1 MGVPVC
7 RIGDLGIGTCTA
19 HIIPV
24 PINVTILTGSPT
36 VIAVGMPVATI
47 GSIGLCSCGHMS
59 VALIGASTVIATAL
73 GVHRLGDMGLPPGG
87 SYNMIVGAPTVL
99 AGL

>member
-1 MGVPVC
+1 MGVPLC
-7 RIGDLGIGTCTA
+7 RIGDIGVGTCTA
-19 HIIPV
+19 HIVPV
-24 PINVTILTGSPT
+24 PITVTLLTGAPT
-36 VIAVGMPVATI
+36 VIAVGMPVAQI
-47 GSIGLCSCGHMS
+47 GSIGMCSCGHVS
-59 VALIGASTVIATAL
+59 VALTGAATVIAVGL